1 MANPNAVANLHL
13 SSFGN
18 VRIAFA
24 EAVSLSATGNAVAN
38 LSFAEGG
45 LTNGGAVSNSG
56 SVIVRKITIT
66 SPVGSVSSGNVGI
79 YTSSDGSAANL
90 ITANTAL
97 TVLSAAGRYLDVPI
111 VGAYG
116 ANTAISGS
124 TTSALF
130 VKVNTASGNAN
141 TVNISVYGDVISF

>member
-1 MANPNAVANLHL
+1 MANQDAVANLYL

-38 LSFAEGG
+38 LSFVEGG

-111 VGAYG
+111 TGAYG

-130 VKVNTASGNAN
+130 VKVNTASGNTN

>member
-1 MANPNAVANLHL
+1 MANQDAVANLYL

-38 LSFAEGG
+38 LSFATGG
-45 LTNGGAVSNSG
+45 LTNGGAVANSG
-56 SVIVRKITIT
+56 SVIVRKIVIT

-79 YTSSDGSAANL
+79 YTSNNGNDANL

-111 VGAYG
+111 TGAYG

-141 TVNISVYGDVISF
+141 TVNISVYGDVVSF

>member
-1 MANPNAVANLHL
+1 MANPNSVGELRL
-13 SSFGN
+13 DSFGN

-38 LSFAEGG
+38 LAFATGG
-45 LTNGGAVSNSG
+45 LTNGGAVANSG
-56 SVIVRKITIT
+56 SVIVRKIVIT

-111 VGAYG
+111 TGAYG

-141 TVNISVYGDVISF
+141 TVNISVYGDVINF

>member
-1 MANPNAVANLHL
+1 MANQDAVANLYL

-38 LSFAEGG
+38 LSFANGG
-45 LTNGGAVSNSG
+45 LTNGGAVANSG
-56 SVIVRKITIT
+56 SVIVRKIVIT

-90 ITANTAL
+90 ITANTVL

-111 VGAYG
+111 TGAYG

-130 VKVNTASGNAN
+130 VKVITASGNTN
-141 TVNISVYGDVISF
+141 TVNISVYGEVVNF

>member
-1 MANPNAVANLHL
+1 MANPDAVGNLYL

-38 LSFAEGG
+38 LAFSSGG

-56 SVIVRKITIT
+56 SVIVRKIVIT
-66 SPVGSVSSGNVGI
+66 SPVGSVSSGNVAI
-79 YTSSDGSAANL
+79 YTSANGNDANL
-90 ITANTAL
+90 ITANTVL
-97 TVLSAAGRYLDVPI
+97 TVLSAAGRYLDIPI
-111 VGAYG
+111 TGAYG
-116 ANTAISGS
+116 ANTVISGS

-130 VKVNTASGNAN
+130 VKVNTASGNTN
-141 TVNISVYGDVISF
+141 TVNISVYGEVVNF

>member
-1 MANPNAVANLHL
+1 MANPDAVGNLYL

-38 LSFAEGG
+38 LALAIGG
-45 LTNGGAVSNSG
+45 LTNGGAVANSG
-56 SVIVRKITIT
+56 SVIVRKIVIT
-66 SPVGSVSSGNVGI
+66 SPVGSVSSGNVAI
-79 YTSSDGSAANL
+79 YTSNNGNDANL

-111 VGAYG
+111 TGAYG
-116 ANTAISGS
+116 ANTVISGS

-141 TVNISVYGDVISF
+141 TVNISVYGEVVNF

>member
-38 LSFAEGG
+38 LSFVEGG

-111 VGAYG
+111 TGAYG

>member
-1 MANPNAVANLHL
+1 MANPNSVGELRL
-13 SSFGN
+13 DSFGN

-38 LSFAEGG
+38 LAFATGG
-45 LTNGGAVSNSG
+45 LTNGGAVANSG
-56 SVIVRKITIT
+56 SVIVRKIVIT

-97 TVLSAAGRYLDVPI
+97 TVLSAAGRYLDIPI
-111 VGAYG
+111 TGAYG

-141 TVNISVYGDVISF
+141 TVNINVYGDVINF

>member
-141 TVNISVYGDVISF
+141 TVNISVYGDVVSF

>member
-1 MANPNAVANLHL
+1 MANPNSVGELRL
-13 SSFGN
+13 DSFGN
-18 VRIAFA
+18 VKVAFA
-24 EAVSLSATGNAVAN
+24 TAVSLASTGNAIAN
-38 LSFAEGG
+38 LSFATGG

-56 SVIVRKITIT
+56 QIIVRKITIT
-66 SPVGSVSSGNVGI
+66 SPVGSVASGNVGI
-79 YTSSDGSAANL
+79 YTSSDGNDANL
-90 ITANTAL
+90 ITANTVL

-111 VGAYG
+111 TGAYG

-141 TVNISVYGDVISF
+141 TVNISVYGDVVSF

>member
-1 MANPNAVANLHL
+1 MANQDAVANLYL

-38 LSFAEGG
+38 LSFATGG
-45 LTNGGAVSNSG
+45 LTNGGAVANSG
-56 SVIVRKITIT
+56 SVIVRKIVIT

-111 VGAYG
+111 TGAYG

-130 VKVNTASGNAN
+130 VKVNTASGNTN
-141 TVNISVYGDVISF
+141 TVNISVYGEVVNF

>member
-1 MANPNAVANLHL
+1 MANQDAVANLYL

-38 LSFAEGG
+38 LSFANGG
-45 LTNGGAVSNSG
+45 LTNGGAVANSG
-56 SVIVRKITIT
+56 SVIVRKIVIT

-79 YTSSDGSAANL
+79 YTSNNGNDANL

-111 VGAYG
+111 TGAYG
-116 ANTAISGS
+116 ANTVISGS
-124 TTSALF
+124 TTSTLF

-141 TVNISVYGDVISF
+141 TVNISVYSDVVSF

>member
-1 MANPNAVANLHL
+1 MANQDAVANLYL

-38 LSFAEGG
+38 LSFANGG
-45 LTNGGAVSNSG
+45 LTNGGAVANSG
-56 SVIVRKITIT
+56 SVIVRKIVIT

-90 ITANTAL
+90 ITANTVL

-111 VGAYG
+111 TGAYG

-130 VKVNTASGNAN
+130 VKVNTASGNTN
-141 TVNISVYGDVISF
+141 TVNISVYGEVVNF

>member
-45 LTNGGAVSNSG
+45 LTNGGAVANSG
-56 SVIVRKITIT
+56 SVIVRKIVIT

-111 VGAYG
+111 TGAYG
-116 ANTAISGS
+116 ANTVISGS
-124 TTSALF
+124 TTSTLF
-130 VKVNTASGNAN
+130 VKVITASGNAN
-141 TVNISVYGDVISF
+141 TVNISVYGDVVNF

>member
-1 MANPNAVANLHL
+1 MANQDAVANLYL
-13 SSFGN
+13 STFGN

-38 LSFAEGG
+38 LSFVEGG

-66 SPVGSVSSGNVGI
+66 NPVGSVSSGNVGI

-111 VGAYG
+111 TGAYG

>member
-38 LSFAEGG
+38 LSFVEGG

-111 VGAYG
+111 TGAYG

-141 TVNISVYGDVISF
+141 TVNISVYGDVVSF

>member
-18 VRIAFA
+18 ARIAFA

-45 LTNGGAVSNSG
+45 LTNGGAVANSG
-56 SVIVRKITIT
+56 SVIVRKIVIT

-97 TVLSAAGRYLDVPI
+97 TVLSAAGRYLDVP
-111 VGAYG
+111 VAGAYG
-116 ANTAISGS
+116 ANTVISGS
-124 TTSALF
+124 TTSTLF
-130 VKVNTASGNAN
+130 VKVITASGNTN
-141 TVNISVYGDVISF
+141 TVNISVYGEVVNF

>member
-1 MANPNAVANLHL
+1 MANPDAVANLYL

-38 LSFAEGG
+38 LSFATGG
-45 LTNGGAVSNSG
+45 LTNGGAVANSG
-56 SVIVRKITIT
+56 SVIARKIVIT
-66 SPVGSVSSGNVGI
+66 SPVGSVSSGNVAI
-79 YTSSDGSAANL
+79 YTSSDGNVSN
-90 ITANTAL
+90 IVTANTVL

-111 VGAYG
+111 TGAYG

-130 VKVNTASGNAN
+130 VKVNTASGNTN
-141 TVNISVYGDVISF
+141 TVNISVYGEVVNF

>member
-1 MANPNAVANLHL
+1 MANPNSVGELRL
-13 SSFGN
+13 DSFGN

-24 EAVSLSATGNAVAN
+24 EAVSLASTGNTVAN
-38 LSFAEGG
+38 LSFATGG

-66 SPVGSVSSGNVGI
+66 SPVGSVATGVVGI
-79 YTSSDGSAANL
+79 YTSADGNAANL
-90 ITANTAL
+90 ITANTTL
-97 TVLSAAGRYLDVPI
+97 TILAAAGRYLDVPI
-111 VGAYG
+111 TGAYG